1 MIFTTSPINWGVFKK
16 MKLTDFRALTF
27 DCYGTLIDWESG
39 MIKGLEPLLSK
50 VERKLSRNEILQAH
64 ARHESTQQTW
74 TPGMRY
80 SRILAIVYKRLAEEW
95 GVAVT
100 PDECVAYG
108 QSIKQWPAFSDSV
121 SALQYLKKHY
131 KLVILSNVDNDSFKC
146 SNDRL
151 GVEFDAIYTAED
163 IGSYKPADRNFKYML
178 EHLKSLG
185 IKKSEILH
193 TAESLF
199 HDHTPANKNG
209 LATCWIYR
217 RFNAEGFGATID
229 PGEMPNYNFQF
240 NSMAD
245 LVKAHQE
252 AFSTLF

>member
-1 MIFTTSPINWGVFKK
+1 
-16 MKLTDFRALTF
+16 MKLTDFKALTF

-74 TPGMRY
+74 TPGTRY
-80 SRILAIVYKRLAEEW
+80 SELLAIVYKCLAEAW

-100 PDECVAYG
+100 PDECAAYG
-108 QSIKQWPAFSDSV
+108 QSIKQWPAFSDSPD
-121 SALQYLKKHY
+121 ALQYLKKHY
-131 KLVILSNVDNDSFKC
+131 KLVILSNVDNDSFKY

-185 IKKSEILH
+185 IEKSDILH
-193 TAESLF
+193 TAESLY
-199 HDHTPANKNG
+199 HDHIPAKKNG
-209 LATCWIYR
+209 LASCWIYR
-217 RFNAEGFGATID
+217 RSNEEGFGATID
-229 PGEMPNYNFQF
+229 PGEIPNYNFQF

-252 AFSTLF
+252 AFSQGDTP